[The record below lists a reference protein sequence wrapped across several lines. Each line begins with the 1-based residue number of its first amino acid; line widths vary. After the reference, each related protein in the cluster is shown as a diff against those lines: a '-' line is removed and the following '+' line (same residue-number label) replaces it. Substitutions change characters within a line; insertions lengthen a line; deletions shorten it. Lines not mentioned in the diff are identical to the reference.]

1 MFASTISCLS
11 WSVLSSSYWSG
22 PALWYG
28 SIVLAL
34 MAVMLGA
41 QQVMFLP
48 DNFDADA
55 ARDFRVR
62 LMVRSSREKKR
73 AAEVLEPRQ
82 SMLFAWQA
90 PLMCLSCSV
99 VFFHAG
105 LLSVVVSP
113 LARKR
118 EWGDE
123 AKVCRILKSLGGVYL
138 PGRGGE
144 LTAAL

>member
-11 WSVLSSSYWSG
+11 WSNLSSSHWSG

-48 DNFDADA
+48 DNFDGNA
-55 ARDFRVR
+55 ARDFRKR
-62 LMVRSSREKKR
+62 LMVRSREKR
-73 AAEVLEPRQ
+73 AELEPRQ

-90 PLMCLSCSV
+90 PLMC
-99 VFFHAG
+99 
-105 LLSVVVSP
+105 
-113 LARKR
+113 
-118 EWGDE
+118 
-123 AKVCRILKSLGGVYL
+123 
-138 PGRGGE
+138 
-144 LTAAL
+144 

>member
-11 WSVLSSSYWSG
+11 WGVLSSSYWSG

-48 DNFDADA
+48 DNFDGNA
-55 ARDFRVR
+55 ARSFRKR
-62 LMVRSSREKKR
+62 LMVRSNREEKR
-73 AAEVLEPRQ
+73 AIELLEPRQ

-123 AKVCRILKSLGGVYL
+123 AKVCGVLKSF
-138 PGRGGE
+138 GE
-144 LTAAL
+144 SSLWKGS

>member
-11 WSVLSSSYWSG
+11 WSVLSTSYWAG

-48 DNFDADA
+48 DSLDANA
-55 ARDFRVR
+55 ARDFRKR
-62 LMVRSSREKKR
+62 LMVHGGRREKKR
-73 AAEVLEPRQ
+73 GAELLDPRQ

-123 AKVCRILKSLGGVYL
+123 AKVCGLLEHLGGCFCKD
-138 PGRGGE
+138 
-144 LTAAL
+144 T

>member
-11 WSVLSSSYWSG
+11 WSNLSSTHWSG
-22 PALWYG
+22 RALWYS

-48 DNFDADA
+48 DKFDGNA
-55 ARDFRVR
+55 AREFRKR
-62 LMVRSSREKKR
+62 LMVRSKEKMSR
-73 AAEVLEPRQ
+73 AELEPRQ
-82 SMLFAWQA
+82 SVLFAWQA

-105 LLSVVVSP
+105 LLAVVGSP
-113 LARKR
+113 LAGKKG
-118 EWGDE
+118 WGDE
-123 AKVCRILKSLGGVYL
+123 AKACGMLKSF
-138 PGRGGE
+138 GGE
-144 LTAAL
+144 F

>member
-11 WSVLSSSYWSG
+11 WSNLSSSHWSG

-28 SIVLAL
+28 SIILAL

-48 DNFDADA
+48 DKFDGNA
-55 ARDFRVR
+55 ARDFRKR
-62 LMVRSSREKKR
+62 LMVRSREKMR
-73 AAEVLEPRQ
+73 AELEPRQ
-82 SMLFAWQA
+82 SILFAWQA

-105 LLSVVVSP
+105 LLSVVISP
-113 LARKR
+113 LARKPG
-118 EWGDE
+118 WGDE
-123 AKVCRILKSLGGVYL
+123 AKVCGILKSLGGCF
-138 PGRGGE
+138 
-144 LTAAL
+144 

>member
-1 MFASTISCLS
+1 
-11 WSVLSSSYWSG
+11 
-22 PALWYG
+22 
-28 SIVLAL
+28 

-41 QQVMFLP
+41 QQVMFLL
-48 DNFDADA
+48 DNFDANA
-55 ARDFRVR
+55 ARTFRKR
-62 LMVRSSREKKR
+62 LMVHGGRREKKR
-73 AAEVLEPRQ
+73 GAGLLEPRQ

-99 VFFHAG
+99 VLFHAG

-123 AKVCRILKSLGGVYL
+123 AKVCGLLESLGKSFLRKGI
-138 PGRGGE
+138 
-144 LTAAL
+144 

>member
-11 WSVLSSSYWSG
+11 WSVLSTSYWSG

-48 DNFDADA
+48 DNFDANA
-55 ARDFRVR
+55 ARDFRKR
-62 LMVRSSREKKR
+62 LMVRSSNREKR
-73 AAEVLEPRQ
+73 RGEDLEPRQ

-105 LLSVVVSP
+105 LLSVVVGP
-113 LARKR
+113 LVRKG

-123 AKVCRILKSLGGVYL
+123 AKVCGLLKTLRDCFCWKGS
-138 PGRGGE
+138 
-144 LTAAL
+144 

>member
-28 SIVLAL
+28 SIIFAL
-34 MAVMLGA
+34 TAVMLGA

-48 DNFDADA
+48 DNFDTNA
-55 ARDFRVR
+55 ARAFRKK
-62 LMVRSSREKKR
+62 LMVCGSSSSREKR
-73 AAEVLEPRQ
+73 RVAELLEPRQ

-105 LLSVVVSP
+105 LLAVVIGP

-118 EWGDE
+118 ELGDE
-123 AKVCRILKSLGGVYL
+123 AKVFGILNVSRRFGFLWKKGLS
-138 PGRGGE
+138 
-144 LTAAL
+144 

>member
-28 SIVLAL
+28 SIIFAL
-34 MAVMLGA
+34 TAVMLGA

-48 DNFDADA
+48 DNFDANA
-55 ARDFRVR
+55 ARAFRKK
-62 LMVRSSREKKR
+62 LMVCGSSSSSSREKRR
-73 AAEVLEPRQ
+73 AAELLEPRQ

-105 LLSVVVSP
+105 LLAVVIGP

-123 AKVCRILKSLGGVYL
+123 AKVCGILTVSRRFGFLWKKD
-138 PGRGGE
+138 
-144 LTAAL
+144 

>member
-1 MFASTISCLS
+1 MFASTMSCLS
-11 WSVLSSSYWSG
+11 WSNLSSSHWSG

-41 QQVMFLP
+41 QQAMFLP
-48 DNFDADA
+48 DRIDGNA
-55 ARDFRVR
+55 ARDFRKR
-62 LMVRSSREKKR
+62 LMVRSREKR
-73 AAEVLEPRQ
+73 AELEPRQ

-113 LARKR
+113 LARKPG
-118 EWGDE
+118 WGDE
-123 AKVCRILKSLGGVYL
+123 AKVCGMMESLVDFFWE
-138 PGRGGE
+138 RE
-144 LTAAL
+144 LS

>member
-11 WSVLSSSYWSG
+11 WSNLSSSYWSG

-48 DNFDADA
+48 DKFDGNA
-55 ARDFRVR
+55 ARDFRRR
-62 LMVRSSREKKR
+62 LMVRSREKR
-73 AAEVLEPRQ
+73 AELEPRQ

-99 VFFHAG
+99 LFFHAG

-113 LARKR
+113 LARKPG
-118 EWGDE
+118 WGDE
-123 AKVCRILKSLGGVYL
+123 AKVCGMMKFLVEFFRKES
-138 PGRGGE
+138 
-144 LTAAL
+144 